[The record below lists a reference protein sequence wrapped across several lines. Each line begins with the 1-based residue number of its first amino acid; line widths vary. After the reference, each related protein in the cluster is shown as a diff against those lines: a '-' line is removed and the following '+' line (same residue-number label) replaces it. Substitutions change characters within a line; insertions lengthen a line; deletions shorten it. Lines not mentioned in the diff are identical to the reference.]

1 MAMSRSFGCRSF
13 TTRPPI
19 EISPALIGSSP
30 AIMRNRVDLPQP
42 EGPSRTTK
50 LPSSILRSMPWITSR
65 SPKLFLML
73 RTVTAAIALALP
85 CTAGTR
91 RQDPVGNLDESRA
104 AARLGYEG
112 WQRAHA
118 RCEVPHVCD
127 AASVRKEPE
136 HGLVVRAVAAEHEQR
151 SHGLEVQPERIAHE
165 HPCHRQLVVLPEPA
179 VDVNRGYLG
188 HRARLVEQRDDAV
201 DRFRRQRLDI
211 FPEVDGEIGLAI
223 ELVGCDRGA
232 RHFLEDAL
240 CQDLQL
246 AAIARA
252 LRRAG

>member
-91 RQDPVGNLDESRA
+91 RQDPVCNLDKPFA
-104 AARLGYEG
+104 AARLGHKG
-112 WQRAHA
+112 RQRLHA
-118 RCEVPHVCD
+118 RCEVPYVGD
-127 AASVRKEPE
+127 AAAVREEPE
-136 HGLVVRAVAAEHEQR
+136 HRLVVRAIAAEHEQR
-151 SHGLEVQPERIAHE
+151 PRALELEPERVAHE
-165 HPCHRQLVVLPEPA
+165 DPRHRQLVVLAEPA
-179 VDVNRGYLG
+179 IDVDRGDLG
-188 HRARLVEQRDDAV
+188 DRARFLEQRDDAINGLG
-201 DRFRRQRLDI
+201 RQ
-211 FPEVDGEIGLAI
+211 
-223 ELVGCDRGA
+223 
-232 RHFLEDAL
+232 
-240 CQDLQL
+240 
-246 AAIARA
+246 
-252 LRRAG
+252 